1 MTLYE
6 RPIHGYWQVDK
17 RGVQRDEFD
26 LCSSRHREFDVNVLE
41 DALPINLTMDMDA
54 FSHAFAT
61 SALASFRL
69 FTLFNCVEQ
78 RDVALHVK
86 NQRSRSLYEK
96 VKTKKRDCKNTGSK
110 SIVKIFTTRFQL
122 NVNPQERATNF

>member
-1 MTLYE
+1 MNNERESRRIDTYHMTLYE

-41 DALPINLTMDMDA
+41 GALPMNLTMDMDA

-61 SALASFRL
+61 SALASFGL
-69 FTLFNCVEQ
+69 FTFFNCIEQ
-78 RDVALHVK
+78 RDVALYVK
-86 NQRSRSLYEK
+86 NQPYRSLYVK
-96 VKTKKRDCKNTGSK
+96 VKTEKVTAK
-110 SIVKIFTTRFQL
+110 TR
-122 NVNPQERATNF
+122 